1 MMPASSSPSTAPR
14 TPSLPSHRYWPSLT
28 VRQWW
33 GASLLLLLLAFAWL
47 VPWLSDADPARQQLT
62 RILQAP
68 SLAEPFGTDHLGRSM
83 LARLASAIQLSLGMA
98 LLSVA
103 TAAIPGVL
111 LGVIAGWRGGWSDR
125 VLGSLADACLALPGL
140 LLVLLLMAIAPGNFW
155 ALYVGISLV
164 LWIEYFRVVRARTQ
178 ALVTSPQ
185 IEASRLLGFGPVM
198 LFRRHLWPEL
208 APQVFT
214 LAAFGAASAI
224 LAVAAL
230 GFVSVGLRPPTA
242 ELGLMMIELLP
253 YYHEAPWA
261 MAQPIIVLFVV
272 VLSLN
277 LLAGKDPR

>member
-1 MMPASSSPSTAPR
+1 MTTLAMTPHRRWALPALNR
-14 TPSLPSHRYWPSLT
+14 
-28 VRQWW
+28 RQQI
-33 GASLLLLLLAFAWL
+33 GAALLVLLLSFAWL

-62 RILQAP
+62 RILQWP
-68 SLAEPFGTDHLGRSM
+68 SFAEPLGTDHLGRSL
-83 LARLASAIQLSLGMA
+83 LARLASAVRLSLGMA

-103 TAAIPGVL
+103 SAAVPGVL
-111 LGVIAGWRGGWSDR
+111 LGVIAGWRGGWLDR

-140 LLVLLLMAIAPGNFW
+140 LLVLLLVAIAPGNFW

-164 LWIEYFRVVRARTQ
+164 LWIEYFRVVRARTRI
-178 ALVTSPQ
+178 LVASPQ
-185 IEASRLLGFGPVM
+185 LEASRLLGFGPLY

-208 APQVFT
+208 APQVLT

-224 LAVAAL
+224 LAMAAL

-261 MAQPIIVLFVV
+261 MAQPILVLFVL

-277 LLAGKDPR
+277 LLAGRDPR